1 MAKKAAK
8 KKAAKAAHND
18 AWPTHVEGQEV
29 TGETA
34 CGNCW
39 IVKGDDG
46 PRHVPKYSQKTRKK
60 NLKISFVP
68 N

>member
-46 PRHVPKYSQKTRKK
+46 PRHVPK
-60 NLKISFVP
+60 
-68 N
+68 